1 MLDVIIAIMM
11 KIKQMI
17 LYICIYKIFTKGEKE
32 GQEMEA
38 KGKKCS

>member
-11 KIKQMI
+11 KIRQMI
-17 LYICIYKIFTKGEKE
+17 IYIYIIFTKEEKE
-32 GQEMEA
+32 GQEMKA